1 MDTFMFMVFMLP
13 FLYVFLKQEIFLKNR
28 TFLKGIFFSSLL
40 VFLGIVYC
48 EISVSEKKWLVY
60 FGAQTTLSF
69 LLTYKM
75 VASIWQFLFKR
86 VPEISRAIDKFS
98 DVIPTTLV
106 GVGTIL
112 LPYAVELYLVQYCL

>member
-1 MDTFMFMVFMLP
+1 MFMVFMLP

-40 VFLGIVYC
+40 AFLGIVYC

-75 VASIWQFLFKR
+75 VVSIWQFLFKR
-86 VPEISRAIDKFS
+86 VPEISQAIDKFS